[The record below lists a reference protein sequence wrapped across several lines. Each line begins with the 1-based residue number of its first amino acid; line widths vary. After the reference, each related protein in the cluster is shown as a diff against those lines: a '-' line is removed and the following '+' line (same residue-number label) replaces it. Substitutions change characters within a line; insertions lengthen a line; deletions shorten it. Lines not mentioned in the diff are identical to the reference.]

1 MNMNIKVYTRPHK
14 TVEHHAGPI
23 KAGPKKTEQDPTRP
37 FKTIQEC
44 INITFII
51 TITITMMTIII

>member
-1 MNMNIKVYTRPHK
+1 MNMNIKVYTRLHK

-44 INITFII
+44 INITFMI